1 MEAGR
6 IGGLEIDVAQV
17 DTAPLVGR
25 QSAESI
31 ERTKNLSRKVESR
44 GFPLPPVG
52 RRSAS
57 VKKKEKKGSIRP

>member
-6 IGGLEIDVAQV
+6 IGGLERNVAQV

-31 ERTKNLSRKVESR
+31 ERAKKLSKKVEH
-44 GFPLPPVG
+44 
-52 RRSAS
+52 
-57 VKKKEKKGSIRP
+57 